1 MYMELPTSSP
11 FLNVVLFTKES
22 KFMLNNRII
31 LKGNLTRDPEYKTVS
46 EKDLV
51 TFRIAVNESV
61 GNGKEETVYL
71 DVDGWGSHA
80 AYSKNVELVKGDR
93 VIIDGRLRQRNW
105 EDKDGNPRTS
115 YSVLPSTFSKV
126 VKPAKA

>member
-1 MYMELPTSSP
+1 
-11 FLNVVLFTKES
+11 
-22 KFMLNNRII
+22 MLNNRVF
-31 LKGNLTRDPEYKTVS
+31 LKGNLTRDPEYKVVS

-51 TFRIAVNESV
+51 TFRVAVNESI

-80 AYSKNVELVKGDR
+80 EYSKNVELGKGDR

-105 EDKDGNPRTS
+105 EDKEGNARVS

-126 VKPAKA
+126 VKPSRQAQTT